1 MARKSELCFIN
12 VGGDVM
18 RQWIPVDVDDLPDIF
33 DIDLAGETYTFRID
47 YNQVADYYTITIS
60 HDDSVVVSQEPLLL
74 GQRIG
79 ASLPGTNLP
88 AVDLRVMDES
98 GQAEDAGA
106 GNFGDSVQIY
116 LDTIDP
122 NGSETESPE
131 IEPLGYDPDG
141 ELDTGDEEVS
151 Y

>member
-1 MARKSELCFIN
+1 
-12 VGGDVM
+12 M

-47 YNQVADYYTITIS
+47 YNQVADYYTVTVYYEDKAVI
-60 HDDSVVVSQEPLLL
+60 SQEPLLL

-79 ASLPGTNLP
+79 SSLPGAGLP
-88 AVDLRVMDES
+88 AVDLRVIDES

-106 GNFGDSVQIY
+106 GNFGNTVQIY

-131 IEPLGYDPDG
+131 IEPLGFDQDE

>member
-1 MARKSELCFIN
+1 
-12 VGGDVM
+12 M

-47 YNQVADYYTITIS
+47 YNQVTDYYTVTVYYEDKAVI
-60 HDDSVVVSQEPLLL
+60 SQEPLLL

-79 ASLPGTNLP
+79 SSLPGAGLP

-106 GNFGDSVQIY
+106 GNFGNTVQIY

-131 IEPLGYDPDG
+131 IKPLGFDQDE